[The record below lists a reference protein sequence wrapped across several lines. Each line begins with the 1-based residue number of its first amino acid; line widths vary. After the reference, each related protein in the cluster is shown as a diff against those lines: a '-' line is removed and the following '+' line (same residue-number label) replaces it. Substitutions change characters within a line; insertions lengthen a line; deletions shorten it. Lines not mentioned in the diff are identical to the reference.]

1 MESIASELKSQRE
14 KQNLS
19 LSQIAAD
26 THISVRHLQ
35 SLEEGRFD
43 DLPGGIY
50 NRAFLRAYCESLN
63 LNQME
68 ILQRYDS
75 EISPRS
81 EKTPKHKT
89 QIQPQGSSIRIHPI
103 AIWSLLL
110 LISAAGVFL
119 SRKWIYS
126 VFSPYFSNSST
137 RSASYLPPKQ
147 PPVSAVSNNSAPVI
161 STSSPSQVPQ
171 ESPDSLLESSPESV
185 GTTQKAIPAGDSSST
200 AVPQLSSMVPSQPL
214 RLEVVGKER
223 CWISIVQD
231 GISVFSRVLEPG
243 EVQSFSAEE
252 KLFIKVGNAGG
263 ISVKINGKSA
273 KPLGKSGEVIK
284 LLIDRT
290 TLPDLI
296 DRSAG

>member
-26 THISVRHLQ
+26 THISLRHLQ

-63 LNQME
+63 LDQLE

-81 EKTPKHKT
+81 EKTPKYKT
-89 QIQPQGSSIRIHPI
+89 QIQPQTPSIRIHPI
-103 AIWSLLL
+103 AVWSILL
-110 LISAAGVFL
+110 LISAMGVFL
-119 SRKWIYS
+119 SRKWISS

-137 RSASYLPPKQ
+137 RSATYLPPKQ
-147 PPVSAVSNNSAPVI
+147 PPVAALSNNNAPVL

-171 ESPDSLLESSPESV
+171 ESPASLLESSLESR
-185 GTTQKAIPAGDSSST
+185 GITQKAIPAGDSSST
-200 AVPQLSSMVPSQPL
+200 TAPQLSSVVSSYPL
-214 RLEVVGKER
+214 LLEVTGKEQ
-223 CWISIVQD
+223 CWISVMRD
-231 GISVFSRVLEPG
+231 GNSVFRRVLEPG

-252 KLFIKVGNAGG
+252 KLFIIVGNAGG
-263 ISVKINGKSA
+263 IGLKINGKSA

-284 LLIDRT
+284 LLIDQT
-290 TLPDLI
+290 TLSDLI